1 MSYHGTSLLPTG
13 TRANPM
19 TREGE
24 YMEPDQTLYVLQRV
38 GSNGYTVASSYGSF
52 ATWTVGSVHACYHD
66 QTGAQFGAGQR
77 VVGIVRPGLPNEGMV
92 PSKKLPLRVFK

>member
-1 MSYHGTSLLPTG
+1 MSFHGAALLPTG

-24 YMEPDQTLYVLQRV
+24 YMEPNQTLYVLQRV
-38 GSNGYTVASSYGSF
+38 GSNGYTVASSFGDIGWELNSRQE
-52 ATWTVGSVHACYHD
+52 CYHD
-66 QTGAQFGAGQR
+66 QTGAQFGVAQR
-77 VVGIVRPGLPNEGMV
+77 VVGIVRPGRANEGMV